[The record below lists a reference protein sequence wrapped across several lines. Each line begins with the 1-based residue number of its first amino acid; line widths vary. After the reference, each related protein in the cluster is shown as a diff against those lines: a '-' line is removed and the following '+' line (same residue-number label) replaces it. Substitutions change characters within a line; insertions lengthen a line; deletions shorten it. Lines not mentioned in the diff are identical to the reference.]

1 MVNLIQGAFSNFKFR
16 SLFFRILF
24 LLILLV
30 VITVLIVGFFANRYS
45 QNVVK
50 TEVKQSSIQML
61 EQTRRLMDT
70 LLNDVDQITVRLAQ
84 NRAFSEALEA
94 GAEGPTQSDAD
105 EIRSYLL
112 DSYITSPYI
121 ESMYVYYA
129 ASDTVQT
136 SLIGPVKSME
146 MDDSAWL
153 PYYRS
158 MNRTEG
164 KWLIREYPD
173 EHKNLSETQV
183 TFIRTTPWASSPIQ
197 GAIIVN
203 MNQQAL
209 FQIPSFRLMRQGE
222 EIWMVSPDATL
233 AFNSNTGL
241 EVPSEEFAAIQKKL
255 GSDISAFTGPFRGSE
270 YSFTAVSSP
279 YTGWKYVDLI
289 PTYSLYKSSKEI
301 QSFMLILMAFSML
314 AAVLVAFYITL
325 RIYSPIHSL
334 VQMVN
339 NKKGD
344 WKSVVPVREQSELA
358 MLFSAFISLKEHGA
372 EMEGQLKDNW
382 PVLQQSFLQQLIHER
397 SKLHEERYAKFIYYQ
412 LPVTRCGFFVMV
424 IRIDDY
430 HTYVNQYGSFDQ
442 SLIRYFIAKLAG
454 ELGGHFYRS
463 YPLHTESRDIILV
476 CNPEESMT
484 AEAFGQGALETAE
497 RIRDAI
503 REYLHLTVS
512 TGIGE
517 LKQQAGDISESY
529 REAVDALESRVFK
542 GYGLIAASW
551 LVREKKPGDN
561 LLIRKLAEHKREIL
575 LLFREEPSESFEEE
589 LQKLDEA
596 ARGAEGLP
604 FPLIQHAY
612 FQLIVEV
619 FQRSTELGL
628 PPQADNE
635 LAMLQEKLLRMET
648 VDDVVK
654 VTKMYIRHTSRRF
667 HDEKR
672 REPDTV
678 AKQILDYIQINYDK
692 EVSLGGIADQLQ
704 LDPSY
709 VSRMFRQEISITFMD
724 YVIYLRLEKAKE
736 LLKMSDLTVKDIG
749 AAVGYANQRSFNR
762 IFKKHE
768 GMTPGEFR
776 DIHAPKKLHTNEI
789 Y

>member
-1 MVNLIQGAFSNFKFR
+1 MISLIQIAFSNFKFR

-30 VITVLIVGFFANRYS
+30 VVTVLIVGFFANRYS
-45 QNVVK
+45 QNVVR
-50 TEVKQSSIQML
+50 TEVKQSSFQML

-84 NRAFSEALEA
+84 NRAFSAAMES
-94 GAEGPTQSDAD
+94 GAEGPSQSDTD
-105 EIRSYLL
+105 QIHSYLL

-121 ESMYVYYA
+121 ESIYVYYA

-136 SLIGPVKSME
+136 ALTGPTKTKE
-146 MDDSAWL
+146 FDDPAWL
-153 PYYRS
+153 PYYHS
-158 MNRTEG
+158 MSRTEG
-164 KWLIREYPD
+164 KWFVREYPD
-173 EHKNLSETQV
+173 DNKNLSETQV
-183 TFIRTTPWASSPIQ
+183 TLIRTTPWVSSPIQ
-197 GAIIVN
+197 GAIVVN

-241 EVPSEEFAAIQKKL
+241 EVPSQEFSVVQNKL
-255 GSDISAFTGPFRGSE
+255 GSDISAFTDHFRGSE
-270 YSFTAVSSP
+270 FSFTAVSSP

-289 PTYSLYKSSKEI
+289 PTSSLYKSSKEI
-301 QSFMLILMAFSML
+301 QSFMMVLMAFSIL

-344 WKSVVPVREQSELA
+344 WKSAIPVREQSELA
-358 MLFSAFISLKEHGA
+358 MLFSVFISMKEQGA
-372 EMEGQLKDNW
+372 EMESQLKDNW

-397 SKLHEERYAKFIYYQ
+397 SKLHEERFAKFAYYQ
-412 LPVTRCGFFVMV
+412 LSVTRCGFFVIV

-430 HTYVNQYGSFDQ
+430 HAYVNKYGSFDQ

-454 ELGGHFYRS
+454 ELGGNMYRS
-463 YPLHTESRDIILV
+463 YPLHTESRDVILV
-476 CNPEESMT
+476 CNPEESMS
-484 AEAFGQGALETAE
+484 AEAFCQGALETAE
-497 RIRDAI
+497 RMRAAI

-517 LKQQAGDISESY
+517 LKLQAGDISESY
-529 REAVDALESRVFK
+529 REAVDALESRAFK
-542 GYGLIAASW
+542 GFGLIAPSW
-551 LVREKKPGDN
+551 LVQEKKPGDH
-561 LLIRKLAEHKREIL
+561 LLIRKLAELKREIL
-575 LLFREEPSESFEEE
+575 LMFREELSKSFEEE
-589 LQKLDEA
+589 LKKLGDVAE
-596 ARGAEGLP
+596 GAEGLP

-612 FQLIVEV
+612 FQLMVEV

-628 PPQADNE
+628 PAQTNNE
-635 LAMLQEKLLRMET
+635 LAMLQEKLLRLET
-648 VDDVVK
+648 VEDVVH
-654 VTKMYIRHTSRRF
+654 VTQAYIRQTNLRF
-667 HDEKR
+667 HAEKKS
-672 REPDTV
+672 EPESV
-678 AKQILDYIQINYDK
+678 AKQILDYIQVNFDK
-692 EVSLGGIADQLQ
+692 EISLGGIADQLQ

-709 VSRMFRQEISITFMD
+709 VSRLFRQEISITFMD
-724 YVIYLRLEKAKE
+724 YVISLRLEKAKE
-736 LLKMSDLTVKDIG
+736 LLQMSELTVKDIG
-749 AAVGYANQRSFNR
+749 ASVGYANQRSFNR
-762 IFKKHE
+762 IFKKYE

-776 DIHAPKKLHTNEI
+776 DIHAPKKLHRDEI